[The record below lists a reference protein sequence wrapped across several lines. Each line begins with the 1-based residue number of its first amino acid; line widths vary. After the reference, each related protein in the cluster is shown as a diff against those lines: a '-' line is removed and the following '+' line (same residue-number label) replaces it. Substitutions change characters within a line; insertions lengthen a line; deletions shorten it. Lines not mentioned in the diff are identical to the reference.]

1 MQLIIA
7 KSCLVRKKCSWLIEL
22 KKKYVIE
29 LDKVQNYQACGQI
42 KIHCYIMQ
50 TSVFMLSDD

>member
-29 LDKVQNYQACGQI
+29 LDKVQNYQACGKI
-42 KIHCYIMQ
+42 KIHCYVLHR
-50 TSVFMLSDD
+50 SEFMLSGD

>member
-22 KKKYVIE
+22 KKKYVIDI
-29 LDKVQNYQACGQI
+29 DKVQIYQASGQI
-42 KIHCYIMQ
+42 KIHCYVMHR
-50 TSVFMLSDD
+50 SEFMLSDD